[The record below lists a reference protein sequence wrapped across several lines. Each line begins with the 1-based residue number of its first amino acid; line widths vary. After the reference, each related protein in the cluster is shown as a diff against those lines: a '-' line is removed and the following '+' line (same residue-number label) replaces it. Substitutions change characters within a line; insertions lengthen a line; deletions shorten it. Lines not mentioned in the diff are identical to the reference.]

1 MASFLGFANFYWHFI
16 KNFSHKAKP
25 FNELKGIK
33 EGLGYDEVGTM
44 DEELTSSAVSS
55 YIDSSGAIDIYAKTC
70 RK

>member
-1 MASFLGFANFYWHFI
+1 MLGWVCGLEDKEGSREKESY
-16 KNFSHKAKP
+16 KRG
-25 FNELKGIK
+25 E